1 MHLPHVLLNRLCDS
15 AGQYSQ
21 QLLVML
27 CSREVN
33 INDKACYCC
42 DLSGSEQS
50 GQLSTFVSSSFTR
63 SDVIVQFFLLKSEFT
78 AGLCDIT
85 SFDHRCLILLTFN
98 EGEGVDVIVRLSSQ
112 GN

>member
-1 MHLPHVLLNRLCDS
+1 MHLPHVLLNWLCDS

-21 QLLVML
+21 QLLVMF

-42 DLSGSEQS
+42 DLSGSEQRE
-50 GQLSTFVSSSFTR
+50 FVSSSFTR

-98 EGEGVDVIVRLSSQ
+98 EGEGVDVIIRLSSQ